1 MQAQLLS
8 FHRTHAPVP
17 RRWLRDFGTLVVAWL
32 RRHSERL
39 SLARLDDRTLQDV
52 GLTRA
57 DVDREYERPF
67 WEPVDHAALE
77 ETRRRSGPR
86 LGV

>member
-1 MQAQLLS
+1 MQAHLLS

-17 RRWLRDFGTLVVAWL
+17 RHPLRELGTLVGAWL
-32 RRHSERL
+32 RHRAERL
-39 SLARLDDRTLQDV
+39 SLARLDDRTLRDV

-57 DVDREYERPF
+57 DVEREYERPF

-77 ETRRRSGPR
+77 EARRHSGPR
-86 LGV
+86 LGT